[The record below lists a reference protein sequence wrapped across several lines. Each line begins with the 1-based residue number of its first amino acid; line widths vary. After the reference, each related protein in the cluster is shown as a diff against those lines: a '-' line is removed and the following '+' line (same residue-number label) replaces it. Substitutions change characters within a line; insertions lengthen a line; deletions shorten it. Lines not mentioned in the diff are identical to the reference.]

1 MVALTQ
7 TLEKPSPQEIS
18 VQVPERTAEALGG
31 VATTTE
37 VQLPEVIAAIA
48 EQPPTESQQIINQAL
63 VDRFKAQTA
72 AKQPAA
78 EVAEPTTAPQRTPF
92 RDLKH
97 PKREMLNRR

>member
-7 TLEKPSPQEIS
+7 TLEKPSIQEAEAH
-18 VQVPERTAEALGG
+18 VPEQTAEALGS

-37 VQLPEVIAAIA
+37 VQLPDVIAAL
-48 EQPPTESQQIINQAL
+48 ESQPPTESQQIINQAL

-72 AKQPAA
+72 AQ
-78 EVAEPTTAPQRTPF
+78 EPTTKPVATPRRTPF
-92 RDLKH
+92 QQLKH